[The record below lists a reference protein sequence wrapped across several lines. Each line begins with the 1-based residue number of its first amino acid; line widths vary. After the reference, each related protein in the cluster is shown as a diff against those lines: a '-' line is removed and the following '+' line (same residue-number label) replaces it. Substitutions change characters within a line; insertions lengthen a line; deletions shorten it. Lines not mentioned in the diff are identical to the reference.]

1 MIIFFTTGVVD
12 SSVSGMILSFTMERK
27 KFISLYLGVFLTSLS
42 AIVFEIS
49 LTKIFSVT
57 LWYHFAYLAVSLA
70 LFGLG
75 AGGLMIFFRR
85 SYFIQRFPKI
95 LKHVAVLQ
103 CVSII
108 LCLIFVLAIPQ
119 NPFPNL
125 TYILSLVGTYII
137 CAIPFIFTG
146 AILALAFRHYA
157 EKTPKIYFSDLLGAA
172 AGCFIFLGAISIVS
186 GPSVVL
192 LAAFIALAASF
203 FFCDPANRRGLVFR
217 TILTLLAVVALILL
231 NVNTYLFS
239 IKHTK
244 TFEEREDLL
253 FEKWSP
259 LARITVYPSVWWR
272 DDPDAPFGWG
282 MSRKFKSDK
291 PIDQLW
297 IQQDACAGTPITR
310 FNGDISELEYLK
322 YDITS
327 TVYLVRPDISSV
339 FIIGPGG
346 GRDVL
351 SALYFGVPSITA
363 CDINPIIVNLVK
375 DKFKDFA
382 GNLYDLP
389 GVDIAIGEARSYI
402 RHQNKKFDVILIPLI
417 DSWAATAAGAFAL
430 AENNLYTVEAFS
442 DYLGRL
448 TEDGCLSITRFLF
461 KPRNQSLRV
470 AILGRASLEAQGINS
485 PEKNIAVISSGEK
498 EALATILIKKTPF
511 SQKEIEGIQKAAHD
525 LDFDILYLPG
535 SDHEGDPDFVRALTV
550 KPLET
555 FTDQYYYDVR
565 PSTDDRPFFFQMIY
579 FSRAFDVIFREDI
592 VGQTFNYYAPL
603 VVIVLL
609 VLSSALVLAFY
620 ILPLLQAKFVERMPK
635 LWGFYF
641 ILLGVGFMFV
651 EIPLLQKGSLYL
663 GHPTY
668 SLSIVLFSMLTFAGC
683 GSYWSG
689 KISES
694 RLQNLLPKY
703 LVTIVL
709 LIGMVAG
716 VSEWLVKHTIFFPLG
731 ARMALF
737 VFIIGLVAFFMGTAF
752 PSGIRLVSQDQKNS
766 IPWVWALNGGASVL
780 GSVIAMALSMTIGYT
795 FTLILGSLCY
805 FIAFLTVFKP
815 RPSTA

>member
-1 MIIFFTTGVVD
+1 
-12 SSVSGMILSFTMERK
+12 
-27 KFISLYLGVFLTSLS
+27 
-42 AIVFEIS
+42 
-49 LTKIFSVT
+49 
-57 LWYHFAYLAVSLA
+57 
-70 LFGLG
+70 
-75 AGGLMIFFRR
+75 
-85 SYFIQRFPKI
+85 
-95 LKHVAVLQ
+95 
-103 CVSII
+103 
-108 LCLIFVLAIPQ
+108 
-119 NPFPNL
+119 
-125 TYILSLVGTYII
+125 VGTYII

-146 AILALAFRHYA
+146 AILSLAFRYYA
-157 EKTPKIYFSDLLGAA
+157 ENTSKIYFSDLLGAA

-192 LAAFIALAASF
+192 LAGFIALAASF
-203 FFCDPANRRGLVFR
+203 FFCDPSNRKDIVLRATFMV
-217 TILTLLAVVALILL
+217 LAVVALSLI
-231 NVNTYLFS
+231 NINTPLFS

-244 TFEEREDLL
+244 TFEERDDLL

-282 MSRKFKSDK
+282 LSKKFKADK
-291 PIDQLW
+291 PIEQLW
-297 IQQDACAGTPITR
+297 IQQDACAGSPITR
-310 FNGDISELEYLK
+310 FDGDISSLEYLK

-327 TVYLVRPDISSV
+327 LVYLMRPDISSV

-363 CDINPIIVNLVK
+363 CDINPIIINLVK
-375 DKFKDFA
+375 DKYKDFA

-389 GVDIAIGEARSYI
+389 GVDVAIGEARSYI
-402 RHQNKKFDVILIPLI
+402 RHQDQKFDVILIPLI

-442 DYLGRL
+442 DYLDRL

-461 KPRNQSLRV
+461 EPRNQSLRV
-470 AILGRASLEAQGINS
+470 AILGRASLEAQGIET

-498 EALATILIKKTPF
+498 DALATILIKKIPF
-511 SQKEIEGIQKAAHD
+511 SQKEIEGIQKAALE

-535 SDHEGDPDFVRALTV
+535 HDHEGDPDFVRALTI
-550 KPLET
+550 KPLGA

-603 VVIVLL
+603 VVIFLL
-609 VLSSALVLAFY
+609 ILSSALVLVFY
-620 ILPLLQAKFVERMPK
+620 ILPLLRTKLVERVPR
-635 LWGFYF
+635 LWGVYF
-641 ILLGVGFMFV
+641 ILLGLGFMFI

-663 GHPTY
+663 GHPTF

-689 KISES
+689 QISEM
-694 RLQNLLPKY
+694 RLQNLLRRY
-703 LVTIVL
+703 LVLIVL
-709 LIGMVAG
+709 LIGVVALG
-716 VSEWLVKHTIFFPLG
+716 SEWLIKHTIVFPLG
-731 ARMALF
+731 LRMALF
-737 VFIIGLVAFFMGTAF
+737 VLLIGIVAFFMGMAF
-752 PSGIRLVSQDQKNS
+752 PSGIRLLSHQQKS
-766 IPWVWALNGGASVL
+766 TIPWMWALNGGASVL
-780 GSVIAMALSMTIGYT
+780 GSVIAMALAMTIGYT
-795 FTLILGSLCY
+795 LTLLLGSICY
-805 FIAFLTVFKP
+805 FVALFTVFKQP
-815 RPSTA
+815 PSTG

>member
-1 MIIFFTTGVVD
+1 MSFTFRVVD
-12 SSVSGMILSFTMERK
+12 SFVAGVIRSLTMERK
-27 KFISLYLGVFLTSLS
+27 KLISLYLGVFLTSLS

-57 LWYHFAYLAVSLA
+57 LWYHFAYFAVSLA

-75 AGGLMIFFRR
+75 AGGLVIFFRR
-85 SYFIQRFPKI
+85 AYFSQRFPGI
-95 LKHVAVLQ
+95 LKHLAALQ

-108 LCLIFVLAIPQ
+108 ICLIFVLAIPQ

-146 AILALAFRHYA
+146 AILALSFHHCV
-157 EKTPKIYFSDLLGAA
+157 ENTPKIYFSDLLGAA

-203 FFCDPANRRGLVFR
+203 FFCDPYNRRAIVLR
-217 TILTLLAVVALILL
+217 ATLMVLAVIALSFLK
-231 NVNTYLFS
+231 VNTHLFS

-244 TFEEREDLL
+244 TFEERNDLL

-282 MSRKFKSDK
+282 MSKKFKSDK
-291 PIDQLW
+291 PIEQLW
-297 IQQDACAGTPITR
+297 IQQDACAGSPITR
-310 FNGDISELEYLK
+310 FNGDISELDYLK

-327 TVYLVRPDISSV
+327 IVYLVRPDISSV

-382 GNLYDLP
+382 GNLYDQP
-389 GVDIAIGEARSYI
+389 GVAVAIGEARSYI
-402 RHQNKKFDVILIPLI
+402 KHQDQKFDVILIPLI

-442 DYLGRL
+442 DYLDRL

-470 AILGRASLEAQGINS
+470 AILGRASLETQGVKT
-485 PEKNIAVISSGEK
+485 PGKNIAVISSGEK
-498 EALATILIKKTPF
+498 EALATVLIKKTAF
-511 SQKEIEGIQKAAHD
+511 SQKEIEGIREAALE

-535 SDHEGDPDFVRALTV
+535 PDHEGDPDFVRALSIE
-550 KPLET
+550 PLEA

-609 VLSSALVLAFY
+609 VLSSALVLVFY
-620 ILPLLQAKFVERMPK
+620 ILPLLRAKLVERVPK
-635 LWGFYF
+635 LWGIYF

-651 EIPLLQKGSLYL
+651 EIPMLQKGALYL
-663 GHPTY
+663 GHPTF

-689 KISES
+689 QISES
-694 RLQNLLPKY
+694 RLQNLLRKY
-703 LVTIVL
+703 LILIIL
-709 LIGMVAG
+709 LIGIVALG
-716 VSEWLVKHTIFFPLG
+716 SEWLIKHTIVYPLG
-731 ARMALF
+731 IRMALF
-737 VFIIGLVAFFMGTAF
+737 VLLIGLVAFFMGMAF

-780 GSVIAMALSMTIGYT
+780 GSVIAMALAMTIGYT
-795 FTLILGSLCY
+795 LTLILGSVCY
-805 FIAFLTVFKP
+805 FIAFLTIFKQ
-815 RPSTA
+815 RPSAA

>member
-1 MIIFFTTGVVD
+1 MFFTFGEVD
-12 SSVSGMILSFTMERK
+12 SSISCVILSITMERK
-27 KFISLYLGVFLTSLS
+27 KLISLYLGVFLTSLS

-75 AGGLMIFFRR
+75 TGGLMIFFRR
-85 SYFIQRFPKI
+85 TYFLQRFPGI
-95 LKHVAVLQ
+95 LKHLAVGQ

-108 LCLIFVLAIPQ
+108 ICLIFVLAIPQ

-146 AILALAFRHYA
+146 AILALAFRHYT
-157 EKTPKIYFSDLLGAA
+157 ENTPKIYFSDLLGAA
-172 AGCFIFLGAISIVS
+172 AGCFIFLGAISIVA

-203 FFCDPANRRGLVFR
+203 FFCDPDSKRSLVFR
-217 TILTLLAVVALILL
+217 ALLTLLAVFALSLL
-231 NVNTYLFS
+231 NVHTNFFS

-244 TFEEREDLL
+244 TFEERDDLL

-272 DDPDAPFGWG
+272 DDPNAPFGWG
-282 MSRKFKSDK
+282 MSKKFKSDK
-291 PIDQLW
+291 PIEQLW

-310 FNGDISELEYLK
+310 FNGDVAELEYLK

-327 TVYLVRPDISSV
+327 TIYLVRPNIKSV

-351 SALYFGVPSITA
+351 SALYFGIPSITA

-382 GNLYDLP
+382 GNLYALP
-389 GVDIAIGEARSYI
+389 GVDVAIGEARSYI
-402 RHQNKKFDVILIPLI
+402 RRQDRKYDVILIPLI

-442 DYLGRL
+442 DYLDRL
-448 TEDGCLSITRFLF
+448 TEEGCLSITRFLF

-470 AILGRASLEAQGINS
+470 AILGRASLEAQGVKT
-485 PEKNIAVISSGEK
+485 PENNIAVISSGEK
-498 EALATILIKKTPF
+498 DALATILIKKSAFT
-511 SQKEIEGIQKAAHD
+511 QTEIEGIQKAALD

-535 SDHEGDPDFVRALTV
+535 IDHEGDPDFVRALTTQ
-550 KPLET
+550 PLEA
-555 FTDQYYYDVR
+555 FTDRYYYDVR

-609 VLSSALVLAFY
+609 VLSSALVLVFY
-620 ILPLLQAKFVERMPK
+620 ILPLLRTKLVERVPQ
-635 LWGFYF
+635 LWGIYF

-663 GHPTY
+663 GHPTF
-668 SLSIVLFSMLTFAGC
+668 SLSIVLFSMLTLAGC

-689 KISES
+689 QISES
-694 RLQNLLPKY
+694 RLQNWLRKY
-703 LVTIVL
+703 LVVIVL
-709 LIGMVAG
+709 LIGIVA
-716 VSEWLVKHTIFFPLG
+716 VLSEWLIKHTIGFPLG
-731 ARMALF
+731 VRMALF
-737 VFIIGLVAFFMGTAF
+737 VFLIGLVAFFMGMAF
-752 PSGIRLVSQDQKNS
+752 PSGIRLVSRQQKSS

-780 GSVIAMALSMTIGYT
+780 GSVIAMALAMTFGYT
-795 FTLILGSLCY
+795 LTLLLGSACY
-805 FIAFLTVFKP
+805 FVAFLTVFKQ
-815 RPSTA
+815 RPPTT